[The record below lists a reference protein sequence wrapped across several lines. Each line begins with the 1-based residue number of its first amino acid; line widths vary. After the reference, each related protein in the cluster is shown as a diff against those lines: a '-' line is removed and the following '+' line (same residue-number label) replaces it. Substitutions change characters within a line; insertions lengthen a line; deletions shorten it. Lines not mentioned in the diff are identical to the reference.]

1 MSVIRRDR
9 LGQIHKG
16 PYLVEAHCRV
26 PEEVLRRVGGL
37 HTAVAP
43 HSLTGIHPRTAE
55 EAVPRRGVE
64 HHMVAVP
71 RHKAL
76 GHHRRAAPRTED

>member
-1 MSVIRRDR
+1 M
-9 LGQIHKG
+9 
-16 PYLVEAHCRV
+16 EAHRRV
-26 PEEVLRRVGGL
+26 PKEVLRRVGGL

-43 HSLTGIHPRTAE
+43 HSLTGIHRRTAV

-76 GHHRRAAPRTED
+76 ALGHHRRAAPRTED